1 MLTLGIWLLS
11 LLKFGCYRENKRREE
26 KSISGR
32 HWKLLPPPS
41 LSNQPQQQEL
51 KCQKSSTKGESTLS
65 VRHSSNNEA
74 FHCFLFLVPLCESF
88 QSI

>member
-32 HWKLLPPPS
+32 HWKLLPPPQS
-41 LSNQPQQQEL
+41 F
-51 KCQKSSTKGESTLS
+51 KSASATRVK
-65 VRHSSNNEA
+65 
-74 FHCFLFLVPLCESF
+74 VPKK
-88 QSI
+88 